1 VAALGFLNSL
11 AGGAASILPNL
22 LVPGLYASLH
32 NWVAHD
38 YLTLKRAYDL
48 PFRFNTV
55 NWLVYCHEDIHRPER
70 RWSDPRVEAE
80 QKGLL
85 RAFIESLEPAVVA
98 MVEARLAA
106 RAAPARRPPLR
117 RFVGR
122 LVPRSWRRPAPSR
135 SPSIQAAVEHSVAGR
150 N

>member
-1 VAALGFLNSL
+1 
-11 AGGAASILPNL
+11 
-22 LVPGLYASLH
+22 
-32 NWVAHD
+32 
-38 YLTLKRAYDL
+38 
-48 PFRFNTV
+48 V

-85 RAFIESLEPAVVA
+85 RAFIESLEPAVVT

-106 RAAPARRPPLR
+106 RAAPAGLPPLR
-117 RFVGR
+117 RFRDRVAR
-122 LVPRSWRRPAPSR
+122 RSWRRSPSL
-135 SPSIQAAVEHSVAGR
+135 SPSIQAAVEQSVASR